1 MRGHVQ
7 AHRAAVAL
15 LVAGVALSAC
25 RGSSTPAEP
34 STTTRPPGTI
44 VEGGT
49 LRVGLSGPVQAD
61 PATASLGSPSA
72 LMVLD
77 LLHDG
82 LTTLDPSG
90 VAKPALAT
98 EWTADPTQTV
108 WTFRLDPK
116 ATFTSGR
123 AVSSADVVASLERV
137 ARAGDGSL
145 AALQLESIT
154 GFRAFVGGTAPRLS
168 GLAAPDA
175 ATVTVSL
182 DRPLSVLPVVL
193 ASPQLGVVD
202 VASLDAAV
210 ADDGALGALDLSGSW
225 AVDSAVDRVLTLAR
239 RTGADGHV
247 AKVELRSYSAVNVA
261 HDALDAGKVDW
272 ALVPP
277 AKERAAERDHGDA
290 AMAPFH
296 AELFFGMRVKQPAL
310 ANIELRKAITA
321 AIDREAIVER
331 AYPGLATALAAVV
344 PDGVPGHAAA
354 RCADCGPDLERA
366 RAILAAAYPD
376 GKVPS
381 LNIDFDASPAQEAMA
396 SLVAEQLAAVGIPAQ
411 LRPKPLA
418 EYKAFLVSGGQE
430 LFSIGW
436 IGGYASPD
444 AYLAPLFGSASDD
457 NLTGYANP
465 TVDAALAAARAAPD
479 PAAAAA
485 QWVEVERQVF
495 VDAVVVPIAQFRIQA
510 VVAPRVRGFQ
520 HTVDGSVD
528 WAAVWLSDGA

>member
-1 MRGHVQ
+1 M
-7 AHRAAVAL
+7 RAAARSHSVAV
-15 LVAGVALSAC
+15 LVAVAIVLTAC
-25 RGSSTPAEP
+25 RGDGAAPKP
-34 STTTRPPGTI
+34 STTTRPPGRI

-49 LRVGLSGPVQAD
+49 LRVGLGEAVQAD
-61 PATASLGSPSA
+61 PATANLGSPSA

-82 LTTLDPSG
+82 LTRLDASG
-90 VAKPALAT
+90 GAEPALAT
-98 EWTADPTQTV
+98 EWSADPTQKT

-123 AVSSADVVASLERV
+123 AVTAADVVASLERV
-137 ARAGDGSL
+137 ARGGDGSL
-145 AALQLESIT
+145 AALHLEPVT
-154 GFRAFVGGTAPRLS
+154 GFRAFVSGSAPHLT
-168 GLAAPDA
+168 GLAAADA
-175 ATVTVSL
+175 TTVTISL
-182 DRPLSVLPVVL
+182 DRSLSVLPVVL

-210 ADDGALGALDLSGSW
+210 ADDDALGDLDLSGGW
-225 AVDSAVDRVLTLAR
+225 AVETAADRVFTLER
-239 RTGADGHV
+239 RAGVPGHLR
-247 AKVELRSYSAVNVA
+247 KVQLRSYSTPSAA
-261 HDALDAGKVDW
+261 YDALDAGKVDW

-277 AKERAAERDHGDA
+277 AKQRAAERDHGDA
-290 AMAPFH
+290 AMTPFH

-310 ANIELRKAITA
+310 ANPELRKAITA
-321 AIDREAIVER
+321 AIDREAIVKEVYRGR
-331 AYPGLATALAAVV
+331 ATPLASVV
-344 PDGVPGHAAA
+344 PEGVRGHASA
-354 RCADCGPDLERA
+354 RCTACGPDPARA

-381 LNIDFDASPAQEAMA
+381 VNIDFDASPTQEEMV
-396 SLVAEQLAAVGIPAQ
+396 SLVAEQLEAVGIPTE

-418 EYKAFLVSGGQE
+418 EYKAFVVSGAQE

-457 NLTGYANP
+457 NLTGYASP
-465 TVDAALAAARAAPD
+465 TVDAALAAARGAAD
-479 PAAAAA
+479 PASALV
-485 QWVEVERQVF
+485 QWIEVERQVF

-510 VVAPRVRGFQ
+510 VVAPRVQGFQ
-520 HTVDGSVD
+520 HAVDGSVD